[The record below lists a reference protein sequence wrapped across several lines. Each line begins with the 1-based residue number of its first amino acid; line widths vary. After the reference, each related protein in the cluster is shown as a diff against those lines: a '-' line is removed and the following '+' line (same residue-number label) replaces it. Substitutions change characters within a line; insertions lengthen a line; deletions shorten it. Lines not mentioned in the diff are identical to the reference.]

1 MPTHFPSSPF
11 HFFSIVLVSTLYLL
25 FFLPSSGS
33 TRVVF
38 RSAEKKKNAA
48 PLFVF
53 GDSMVDNG
61 NNVFL
66 PNPEAKFDFLPYG
79 VDFAE
84 GPTGRLTNGMN
95 PADVMAQLLNLPA
108 FLPAAKDP
116 LSKGERILNGLNYA
130 SGGSGILDS
139 VADISA
145 CISLNQQIEHFR
157 TATVRDLS
165 SQLREKG
172 QQLASFLSKS
182 IFMFNAGGNDC
193 SWMCSQ
199 ANSGDGQCT
208 AQEFLQSLLANFT
221 QQLKAVYGVGAR
233 KFVLFGVQAIGCT
246 PFARAA
252 SGMKDGYCKEEMN
265 NAAISFN
272 KLLSSSL
279 GDLEKRQM
287 PGSRIVYVD
296 TYKIVRDVFDNPA
309 PLGFRVINQTCCR
322 LSKSSQNKMCEEGS
336 APCEDRDAYMY
347 FDGVHFTEA
356 LYKHLAGKAYLS
368 ELSSEVYPYN
378 VARLVDLEL
387 GPAASSNAYAETES
401 HASS

>member
-1 MPTHFPSSPF
+1 MPSQFPSGSSSF
-11 HFFSIVLVSTLYLL
+11 SFFFAVIFPAIYLL
-25 FFLPSSGS
+25 LFLPSSDS
-33 TRVVF
+33 SRDVF
-38 RSAEKKKNAA
+38 RSSEKKKKA
-48 PLFVF
+48 PALFVF

-61 NNVFL
+61 NNAFL

-79 VDFAE
+79 VDFPE

-95 PADVMAQLLNLPA
+95 PADVMAQLLDLPA
-108 FLPAAKDP
+108 FLPAAIDP
-116 LSKGERILNGLNYA
+116 RTKGERILNGVNYA

-139 VADISA
+139 IADISA
-145 CISLNQQIEHFR
+145 CIPLNQQIEYFR
-157 TATVRDLS
+157 TVTVPGLGSQLGEKRQQLS
-165 SQLREKG
+165 SFMSE
-172 QQLASFLSKS
+172 S

-199 ANSGDGQCT
+199 ANSGDGECT
-208 AQEFLQSLLANFT
+208 SREFLQFLLANFT
-221 QQLKAVYGVGAR
+221 QQLKAVHDMGAR

-252 SGMKDGYCKEEMN
+252 SGMKDGYCREEMN

-279 GDLEKRQM
+279 VNLETREM

-296 TYKIVRDVFDNPA
+296 TYKIIRDVFNDPS
-309 PLGFRVINQTCCR
+309 PLGFKVINQTCCR
-322 LSKSSQNKMCEEGS
+322 LSVSSQNKMCEEGS
-336 APCEDRDAYMY
+336 APCSDRDSYMY

-356 LYKHLAGKAYLS
+356 LYKHLAGKAYFS
-368 ELSSEVYPYN
+368 KLSSEVYPHN

-387 GPAASSNAYAETES
+387 RSTASSNAYAES
-401 HASS
+401 FASS